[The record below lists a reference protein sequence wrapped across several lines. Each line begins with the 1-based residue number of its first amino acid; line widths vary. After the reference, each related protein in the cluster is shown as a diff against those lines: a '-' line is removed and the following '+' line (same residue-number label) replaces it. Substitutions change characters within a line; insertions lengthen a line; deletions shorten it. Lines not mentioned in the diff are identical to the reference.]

1 MKKYIRTSNEQS
13 KSWKDIVKSLQSDWN
28 NGRNP
33 FYIGT
38 EEGHYV
44 ENMAIEIET
53 NLGLGLIPSFSDGKG
68 EIQVFY
74 DGADGDMIG
83 YLDYEDYCETLIEIA
98 SESKYMIYFDDKYEA
113 YLKSVIQKLLG

>member
-1 MKKYIRTSNEQS
+1 
-13 KSWKDIVKSLQSDWN
+13 
-28 NGRNP
+28 
-33 FYIGT
+33 
-38 EEGHYV
+38 
-44 ENMAIEIET
+44 MAIEIET

-68 EIQVFY
+68 KIQVFY